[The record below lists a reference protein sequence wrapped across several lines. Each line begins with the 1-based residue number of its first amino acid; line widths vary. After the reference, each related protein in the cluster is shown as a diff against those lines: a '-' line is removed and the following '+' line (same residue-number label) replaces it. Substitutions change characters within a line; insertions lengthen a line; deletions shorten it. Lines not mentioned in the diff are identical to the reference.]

1 MDINVIREHQQR
13 VSLGEKAKA
22 FLSSSEWKELVKP
35 IIDSM
40 IKGLVD
46 IRDIKKTL
54 LSSDKKAAVAV
65 EARAQAAESLE
76 MIEQFLNAYIID
88 AEKSQKLLEKQQ
100 NRKEVEP
107 EAPLYKV
114 T

>member
-1 MDINVIREHQQR
+1 MDINIIKEHQHR
-13 VSLGEKAKA
+13 ISLGEKAKN
-22 FLSSSEWKELVKP
+22 FLASSEWLEIVKP

-46 IRDIKKTL
+46 IRDIKKVL

-76 MIEQFLNAYIID
+76 TIEQLINAYVID
-88 AEKSQKLLEKQQ
+88 GEKSRTLLEKQQ
-100 NRKEVEP
+100 NVRTEES
-107 EAPLYKV
+107 EPLYKV